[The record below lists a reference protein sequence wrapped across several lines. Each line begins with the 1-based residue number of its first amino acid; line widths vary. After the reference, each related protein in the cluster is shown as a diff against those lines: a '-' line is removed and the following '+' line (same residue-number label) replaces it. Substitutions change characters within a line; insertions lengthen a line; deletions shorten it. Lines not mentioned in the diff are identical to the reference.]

1 MVVDYKSIADRA
13 EQIIGSADPS
23 QYMTAYNA
31 MVNET
36 TTRQKPGE
44 VRMNR
49 RMLMRELGAFTA
61 DSLLQKIK
69 TGIDGSSFTTDTK
82 TYLFNEINGEGIDLN
97 HPETQQMLQSFVSAG
112 VMTQTDYDQIM
123 ALTQEIISTWPD
135 LKPGQVQNAL
145 ELRAAGEI

>member
-1 MVVDYKSIADRA
+1 MAVDYKAIADRA

-23 QYMTAYNA
+23 QYMTAYNV

-36 TTRQKPGE
+36 INRKKPGE

-69 TGIDGSSFTTDTK
+69 AGIEGSSFTDDTK
-82 TYLFNEINGEGIDLN
+82 MYLLDEINTEGIDLN
-97 HPETQQMLQSFVSAG
+97 HLETQQLLQSFVSSG
-112 VMTQTDYDQIM
+112 IMTQADYDQ
-123 ALTQEIISTWPD
+123 LTGLTNETVLSWSG
-135 LKPGQVQNAL
+135 LKPGHVQNAL
-145 ELRAAGEI
+145 ERRAMGEI